1 MMLPKTINKDH
12 VKGALVGV
20 GVCAAGYYLYKKNQN
35 QVNDFLRN
43 QGINVPTVN
52 HKDYKNMSIEELM
65 ETKELV
71 EDLIAEKE
79 INLKQTAIEN
89 DIEE

>member
-1 MMLPKTINKDH
+1 MMLPQTINKDH

-20 GVCAAGYYLYKKNQN
+20 GICAAGYYLYKKNQN

-65 ETKELV
+65 ETKELL

-79 INLKQTAIEN
+79 INLNQTAIDT
-89 DIEE
+89 DIE